1 MENDRVSLDS
11 HESGTGGLARRA
23 RRHPYVLWS
32 IAAVVVVVGG
42 AIVALS
48 TPWRSTAGAQ
58 GRPPAPPRVPVV
70 AAAART
76 RDVGVY
82 LNGLGAVTPLN
93 TVTVKTRVDGELM
106 SVRFQEGQIVS
117 SGELL
122 AEIDA
127 RPFEAQLTQFEGQL
141 ERDQALLDNA
151 RVDLK
156 RFQELVK
163 TDAVPRQQLDTQ
175 VSLVHQLEGTVK
187 NDQGQIDATKV
198 ELVYCRITSPIT
210 GRVGLRLV
218 DPGNIVHAA
227 DTGGLVII
235 TQLQPITV
243 IFTIPE
249 DSIPTVLEQLRRGA
263 RLPVEAYDR
272 EQRKKLAEGALLTI
286 DNQVDPTT
294 GTVRLRA
301 QFPNTDNRLFPSQ
314 FVNARLLIE
323 TRRGA
328 TVVPTAAI
336 QQSPRGAFVYVVR
349 PDRTVGVRQVGV
361 GVTDGDDVSI
371 ERGLQVGEQVVV
383 EGAERLRDGA
393 AIELRSRP

>member
-1 MENDRVSLDS
+1 MGVASRL
-11 HESGTGGLARRA
+11 
-23 RRHPYVLWS
+23 RRHPYALGS
-32 IAAVVVVVGG
+32 IALLIAVIGG
-42 AIVALS
+42 GTLALS
-48 TPWRSTAGAQ
+48 RPWRSTAGAQ
-58 GRPPAPPRVPVV
+58 GSVPASPRTPVV

-82 LNGLGAVTPLN
+82 LNGLGSVTPLN
-93 TVTVKTRVDGELM
+93 TVTVRSRVDGELIG
-106 SVRFQEGQIVS
+106 VRFQEGQIVR
-117 SGELL
+117 SGDLL
-122 AEIDA
+122 AEIDP

-151 RVDLK
+151 RLDLK
-156 RFQELVK
+156 RFQVLVT

-187 NDQGQIDATKV
+187 NDQGQIDAAKV
-198 ELVYCRITSPIT
+198 QLVYCRITSPIA
-210 GRVGLRLV
+210 GRAGLRLV

-249 DSIPTVLEQLRRGA
+249 DSIPTVLEQLRRGV

-272 EQRKKLAEGALLTI
+272 EQRRKLAEGALLTI

-294 GTVRLRA
+294 GTVRLKA
-301 QFPNTDNRLFPSQ
+301 QFPNTDTRLFPSQ

-336 QQSPRGAFVYVVR
+336 QSSPRGPFVYMVR
-349 PDRTVGVRQVGV
+349 PDRTVGIRPVTV

-371 ERGLQVGEQVVV
+371 ERGLAVGEQVVV

-393 AIELRSRP
+393 AIELRKAS